1 MHAIRQY
8 ESSPTF
14 SELIRS
20 GNKQKLAD
28 FLTQEMSRSRAVL
41 SSSSPLERLVAIE
54 LLKYSRCDDELI
66 ETVREI
72 RVPPFRL
79 GMSQINSHVIRN
91 DTTMI
96 SLDEYS
102 KSVRKI
108 RFNGILNELKTRWI
122 DSEFKLT
129 NEELLAQV
137 DEEFV
142 KKFLRDD
149 KKSTKKNTKFK

>member
-1 MHAIRQY
+1 M
-8 ESSPTF
+8 
-14 SELIRS
+14 L
-20 GNKQKLAD
+20 
-28 FLTQEMSRSRAVL
+28 
-41 SSSSPLERLVAIE
+41 SSSPLERLVAIE
-54 LLKYSRCDDELI
+54 LLKYSGCNDELI

-72 RVPPFRL
+72 RLPPFRL
-79 GMSQINSHVIRN
+79 GMPQINNHVIPHG
-91 DTTMI
+91 TTVI

-129 NEELLAQV
+129 NEELLAQI

-142 KKFLRDD
+142 KQFLRDD
-149 KKSTKKNTKFK
+149 KKSKNQNKN